1 MRKSL
6 MQIVYLALCLAFGQG
21 WAYAQEAA
29 PVAANP
35 QLETRMMV
43 LAAELRCLVC
53 QNQTIADSHA
63 TLAVDLR
70 QQIRELLEA
79 GQDDRQILDYMTDRY
94 GDFVLYRPPFKATT
108 LVLWVGPGILLVIA
122 VGTLIHVLRR
132 RQRLGADA
140 FDPDTDDP
148 EADNSLTRTGTDSHV
163 QN

>member
-1 MRKSL
+1 
-6 MQIVYLALCLAFGQG
+6 
-21 WAYAQEAA
+21 
-29 PVAANP
+29 
-35 QLETRMMV
+35 
-43 LAAELRCLVC
+43 
-53 QNQTIADSHA
+53 
-63 TLAVDLR
+63 
-70 QQIRELLEA
+70 
-79 GQDDRQILDYMTDRY
+79 MTDRY

-122 VGTLIHVLRR
+122 VGTLIRVLRR